1 MASFF
6 KTLGKGIIYVI
17 TFPLLVVFLV
27 GYFIVSLFSFIVI
40 GIKGLI
46 LFFKGENI
54 VGEMSEDIEAKKRL
68 AILQDPISLIQQEIN
83 KNTAP
88 VQTII
93 KQDAIETSTIEQRPY
108 LQISENKHEPLPEP
122 EPTIEETKVAH
133 ILEPNDTPINED
145 EISPASFQDAL
156 NKIGKSNQMEEVKVD
171 NTNNHVFES
180 DEYIEKEE
188 DTRPTNIVSSYDEEG
203 DKQ

>member
-93 KQDAIETSTIEQRPY
+93 KQDAIETSAIEQRPY

-122 EPTIEETKVAH
+122 EPTVEESKIAH

-145 EISPASFQDAL
+145 EISPTSFQDTL
-156 NKIGKSNQMEEVKVD
+156 NKIGKSDQMEEVKIN
-171 NTNNHVFES
+171 NTNRHVFES

-188 DTRPTNIVSSYDEEG
+188 NTRPTNTVSSYDEEG
-203 DKQ
+203 DK

>member
-83 KNTAP
+83 KNTTP

-93 KQDAIETSTIEQRPY
+93 KQDAIETSAIEQRPY

-122 EPTIEETKVAH
+122 EPTVEESKIAH

-145 EISPASFQDAL
+145 EISPTSFQDTL
-156 NKIGKSNQMEEVKVD
+156 NKICKPDQMEEVKID
-171 NTNNHVFES
+171 NTNSHVFES

-188 DTRPTNIVSSYDEEG
+188 NTRPTNTVSSYDEEG
-203 DKQ
+203 DK

>member
-6 KTLGKGIIYVI
+6 KTLGKGIIYVV

-93 KQDAIETSTIEQRPY
+93 KQDAIETSAIEQRPY

-122 EPTIEETKVAH
+122 EPTVEESKIAH

-145 EISPASFQDAL
+145 EISPTSFQDTL
-156 NKIGKSNQMEEVKVD
+156 NKIGKPDQMEEVKID
-171 NTNNHVFES
+171 NTNRHVFES

-188 DTRPTNIVSSYDEEG
+188 NTRPTNTVSSYDEEG
-203 DKQ
+203 DK